1 MSRIDIYNELEDEY
15 FKALDQAEENGS
27 VYFTVILDDEDEEE
41 FNTFEEAR
49 QFAIENN
56 IDQIRVSPF
65 SIAWGAYDAGEYEE
79 YDATILDLDKN
90 IIETLNEGWKR
101 KKRRRFKSKKP
112 VQGWF
117 TNYNAGNVEQ
127 GIDIFNHLTDIGDVG
142 EGMGESINKKYK
154 ISNKPKKERYTY
166 NDINQIEDYEY
177 FTNHKI
183 NESLTFKSNEG
194 RWKAFIN
201 EKFYKAW
208 WETDED
214 SENNFLECFYKA
226 NLTRDDYKNWKKKI

>member
-90 IIETLNEGWKR
+90 IIETLNEG
-101 KKRRRFKSKKP
+101 
-112 VQGWF
+112 
-117 TNYNAGNVEQ
+117 
-127 GIDIFNHLTDIGDVG
+127 
-142 EGMGESINKKYK
+142 
-154 ISNKPKKERYTY
+154 
-166 NDINQIEDYEY
+166 
-177 FTNHKI
+177 
-183 NESLTFKSNEG
+183 
-194 RWKAFIN
+194 
-201 EKFYKAW
+201 
-208 WETDED
+208 
-214 SENNFLECFYKA
+214 
-226 NLTRDDYKNWKKKI
+226 